1 VKRPL
6 AVLTIPLA
14 VLGFVACGDDD
25 DDNTGTTTATTVSA
39 TEPVE
44 TTAETTA
51 ATTAETTAE
60 TTGDTGGGATLPS
73 LPDISLPDITLP
85 GGITLPSLPNITLPD
100 VSEIEEQVKQQ
111 FVQLGMTEEQA
122 QCLVDK
128 LDLSSGQMPDL
139 SSIMDLLGEC
149 DINLGDLN
157 PDG

>member
-44 TTAETTA
+44 TTAD
-51 ATTAETTAE
+51 TTAETTAE
-60 TTGDTGGGATLPS
+60 TAGDTGDTGGGATLPS

-85 GGITLPSLPNITLPD
+85 GGITLPSLPNVTLPD
-100 VSEIEEQVKQQ
+100 VSDIEEQVKQQ

-128 LDLSSGQMPDL
+128 IDLSSGQIPDL

>member
-25 DDNTGTTTATTVSA
+25 DDTGTTTATSVSG
-39 TEPVE
+39 TEPVD
-44 TTAETTA
+44 TTAD
-51 ATTAETTAE
+51 TTAE
-60 TTGDTGGGATLPS
+60 TTGDSTDGVTLPDDITLPSLPDITLPGGGTLPS
-73 LPDISLPDITLP
+73 LPDISLPDV
-85 GGITLPSLPNITLPD
+85 SLPD
-100 VSEIEEQVKQQ
+100 VSDIEEQIKEQ
-111 FVQLGMTEEQA
+111 FVQLGMSDEQA

-128 LDLSSGQMPDL
+128 IDLSSGQMPDL

>member
-25 DDNTGTTTATTVSA
+25 DDNTGTTPSSVDGTVP
-39 TEPVE
+39 EV
-44 TTAETTA
+44 
-51 ATTAETTAE
+51 
-60 TTGDTGGGATLPS
+60 TTGESTDGVTLPS
-73 LPDISLPDITLP
+73 LPDSLPDVSLPDTLP
-85 GGITLPSLPNITLPD
+85 GGITLPSIPDITLPD
-100 VSEIEEQVKQQ
+100 VSLPDASDIEEQIKEQ
-111 FVQLGMTEEQA
+111 FVQLGMSDEQA

-128 LDLSSGQMPDL
+128 IDLSSGQMPDL

>member
-25 DDNTGTTTATTVSA
+25 DDNTGTTPSSVDGTVPDA
-39 TEPVE
+39 
-44 TTAETTA
+44 
-51 ATTAETTAE
+51 
-60 TTGDTGGGATLPS
+60 TTGDSLGGATLPDDVTIPSLPDVSLPGGTLPGGGTLPTLPDIS
-73 LPDISLPDITLP
+73 LPDISLPDI
-85 GGITLPSLPNITLPD
+85 SLPD
-100 VSEIEEQVKQQ
+100 ASDIEQQVKDQ
-111 FVQLGMTEEQA
+111 FVQLGMSEEQA
-122 QCLVDK
+122 QCLVDQI
-128 LDLSSGQMPDL
+128 DLSSGQIPDL

>member
-1 VKRPL
+1 MKRPL

-25 DDNTGTTTATTVSA
+25 DDGTDTTTATTVSS
-39 TEPVE
+39 TEPV
-44 TTAETTA
+44 ATTA

-60 TTGDTGGGATLPS
+60 TTGDTAGGG
-73 LPDISLPDITLP
+73 TLP
-85 GGITLPSLPNITLPD
+85 GGITLPSLPDITLPGGATLPSLPD
-100 VSEIEEQVKQQ
+100 VSDIEEQVKQQ

-128 LDLSSGQMPDL
+128 IDISSGQMPDL
-139 SSIMDLLGEC
+139 SSIMDLLDEC
-149 DINLGDLN
+149 DINIGDLN